1 MCLIKCVCRNESA
14 LDLRRGLKRIIPDS
28 TPNTDLIAGNA
39 AAADSS
45 GAGMFL
51 KNNLLKEK

>member
-1 MCLIKCVCRNESA
+1 M
-14 LDLRRGLKRIIPDS
+14 PDS
-28 TPNTDLIAGNA
+28 TPNPDLIAGNT

-51 KNNLLKEK
+51 KNNL